1 MTPFPPDAKRVVLAA
16 VVPCPACRGE
26 KYVTRLVSFGP
37 FASEGNQRRRC
48 ESCRDEDGKPTG
60 LSTVVTDIEVEREQ
74 MYAGPR
80 EAEWD
85 TPEDVW
91 VEVRQ

>member
-1 MTPFPPDAKRVVLAA
+1 MTPIPPDAQRYVIAA
-16 VVPCPACRGE
+16 VVPCPEDPPHHMLCRC
-26 KYVTRLVSFGP
+26 FGTN
-37 FASEGNQRRRC
+37 EC
-48 ESCRDEDGKPTG
+48 K
-60 LSTVVTDIEVEREQ
+60 VVTDIEVEREQ

-91 VEVRQ
+91 VEVAL